1 MTTRAASIET
11 IRGIAP
17 ALRGGATKTTAL
29 VLLGALAL
37 GAGCRLNPIQND
49 ENRAPIAVAR
59 AIGPDGVPADGT
71 VNAGYGPIFPFSGA
85 PVEVTLDGSGSSDQ
99 DGEVVA
105 YRWLSG
111 TLVDGGSDRLVAEGA
126 APNWPDDRDKPVV
139 ALGEGVWAFTLSV
152 TDDEGAVSVSDTIG
166 VVIGEIP
173 VPETPEGGMPMAVC
187 NGVPCNPMVML
198 PGATMP
204 SPGCCDMDSAGAC
217 GAVVST
223 MGDCEAVDQEGTDNP
238 ACPSEM
244 SAAGTMI
251 AGCCKPDGK
260 CGVRSGVLRGCIE
273 RTDYP
278 PAFLMSMMQLAE
290 ASCM

>member
-11 IRGIAP
+11 M
-17 ALRGGATKTTAL
+17 TAL
-29 VLLGALAL
+29 VLLGASLAP
-37 GAGCRLNPIQND
+37 GAGCRLGPIQND

-99 DGEVVA
+99 DGKVVA

-111 TLVDGGSDRLVAEGA
+111 SLVDGGTDRLVAEGA
-126 APNWPDDRDKPVV
+126 PGNWPDDSAQPKVT
-139 ALGEGVWAFTLSV
+139 LGEGVWAFTLSV
-152 TDDEGAVSVSDTIG
+152 TDDEGATSVSDTIG

-173 VPETPEGGMPMAVC
+173 VPATPEGGMPMAVC
-187 NGVPCNPMVML
+187 GGVPCNPMVML

-204 SPGCCDMDSAGAC
+204 SPGCCDMDSEGAC
-217 GAVVST
+217 GAVVSMT
-223 MGDCEAVDQEGTDNP
+223 GDCEAVGQMGTDNP

-244 SAAGTMI
+244 STAGTTI
-251 AGCCKPDGK
+251 VGCCKPNGK

-278 PAFLMSMMQLAE
+278 PTFLMSMMQLAE
-290 ASCM
+290 VSCM